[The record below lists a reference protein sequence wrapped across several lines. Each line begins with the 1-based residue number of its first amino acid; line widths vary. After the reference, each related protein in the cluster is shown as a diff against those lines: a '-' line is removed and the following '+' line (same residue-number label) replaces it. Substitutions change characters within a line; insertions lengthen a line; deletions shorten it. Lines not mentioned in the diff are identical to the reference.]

1 MTKPALP
8 PRRPA
13 VNPPPWLT
21 VLMGAPRQT
30 FIALLLVFALLAF
43 EVFNFDTTKFALH
56 DLLGEISFIGLSW
69 AAILAFA
76 FCAID
81 FAGLIRIFTPE
92 QGRSEPREVWYLMGA
107 WLLGATMNAIMTWYA
122 VALALVN
129 RQWDN
134 TEVLTRDQLELF
146 VPVFVAILVWLT
158 RILFIGSISMASEQL
173 FATMR
178 GTAPAPRPVVAPVL
192 PHAQPQ
198 LAQSGTALPPPRQ
211 PKAVTPAPQP
221 TPQNSPSPAPNP
233 GRVRQRPPLAGHTPT
248 NTSPAPMSAK
258 SQR

>member
-13 VNPPPWLT
+13 GNPPHWLT

-30 FIALLLVFALLAF
+30 LIAVLLVFALLAF

-56 DLLGEISFIGLSW
+56 DLLGEISFIGASW

-107 WLLGATMNAIMTWYA
+107 WLLGATMNAMMTWYA

-134 TEVLTRDQLELF
+134 TEVLTRDQLELI
-146 VPVFVAILVWLT
+146 VPIFVAILVWLT
-158 RILFIGSISMASEQL
+158 RILFIGSISMAGEHL
-173 FATMR
+173 FASMR
-178 GTAPAPRPVVAPVL
+178 EGREGVVQPRPEPML
-192 PHAQPQ
+192 QPQ
-198 LAQSGTALPPPRQ
+198 LTQAAAPIRPAAPPRQ
-211 PKAVTPAPQP
+211 PQISTPPAP
-221 TPQNSPSPAPNP
+221 TTNP
-233 GRVRQRPPLAGHTPT
+233 GRVRQRPPLAGQPPSQV
-248 NTSPAPMSAK
+248 SPAPLSAK